1 MVFSFIK
8 NLLGGSERADDEPKP
23 VAEKPRA
30 AAPRPSHAAP
40 PESADSDDGFDNA
53 NIESFVR
60 FVTQALVDHPEDI
73 SLEKVDKGRNTTINI
88 TCAKSDMGKIIGR
101 NGKTISA
108 IRALAAGAA
117 GKAGK
122 KVSVEVLD

>member
-1 MVFSFIK
+1 MVFSFLK
-8 NLLGGSERADDEPKP
+8 NLLGGSDRAEDEAKP
-23 VAEKPRA
+23 SVQDASAPKPRA
-30 AAPRPSHAAP
+30 PKAAPEASVD
-40 PESADSDDGFDNA
+40 ADGGTA
-53 NIESFVR
+53 NIEGFVR
-60 FVTQALVDHPEDI
+60 FVTQALVDHPDDV
-73 SLEKVDKGRNTTINI
+73 SLDMVEKGRSTTINI

>member
-1 MVFSFIK
+1 MVFSFFK
-8 NLLGGSERADDEPKP
+8 NLLGGSDRADDEAKPSAEDAPAAESRAPK
-23 VAEKPRA
+23 AEPEA
-30 AAPRPSHAAP
+30 AV
-40 PESADSDDGFDNA
+40 DVDGGSA

-60 FVTQALVDHPEDI
+60 FVTQALVDHPDDV
-73 SLEKVDKGRNTTINI
+73 SLDMVEKGRSTTINI